1 MRTSVVIAAAVAL
14 ALGGC
19 SSSSKAGPAP
29 TASRTPAPSSA
40 PSTAPSTAPPTAP
53 SPSDSAAAGTPAALV
68 TQVVLATGDL
78 GSGLTV
84 QLIDGGDAL
93 TDPTLDTCG
102 YKYTTEAHRVARR
115 QVEVLTSTGD
125 DTGVSNEVVAYDSA
139 AEAAKALVEYRAS
152 VTHCPKNVYVKLPA
166 SEGAPQLRYTSIKL
180 VTLAGLPV
188 PENAVARVSAVVKG
202 SPPTNGYSFIII
214 QVHGT
219 VLDAVYVNDTSPLPQ
234 DALDVG
240 TRLAVITGTR
250 LAALSDGTTV

>member
-1 MRTSVVIAAAVAL
+1 MRTSVVIAAAAVLAL
-14 ALGGC
+14 AGC
-19 SSSSKAGPAP
+19 SSSSKAAQTQSPSS
-29 TASRTPAPSSA
+29 TASQTPTPSSA
-40 PSTAPSTAPPTAP
+40 PSTAPSTAP
-53 SPSDSAAAGTPAALV
+53 SPSDSPAAGTPDALV
-68 TQVVLATGDL
+68 AQVVLATADL
-78 GSGLTV
+78 GSGLTA
-84 QLIDGGDAL
+84 QLIDGGD
-93 TDPTLDTCG
+93 TTTQPTLDTCG

-152 VTHCPKNVYVKLPA
+152 VTHCRKNVYVKLPA
-166 SEGAPQLRYTSIKL
+166 SEGAPQVRYSSLKL

-188 PENAVARVSAVVKG
+188 PENAVARVSAVVKD
-202 SPPTNGYSFIII
+202 SPPDPSYSFIII

-219 VLDAVYVNDTSPLPQ
+219 VLDAVYVNDTAPLPQ

-240 TRLAVITGTR
+240 TRLAVITGER